1 MAELLRIGAPTLPAL
16 PLRLRAPTRDAD
28 GGPVSD
34 FMVLIP
40 GFKRWPQARQL
51 HCASLLQAVLA
62 ACPEVVF
69 ADLNMRLSL
78 LWVSVKAEPG
88 SCGRVAAIICEQ
100 VPEARLISP
109 NPDHFRR

>member
-1 MAELLRIGAPTLPAL
+1 MTELLRVGSPTLPSQ
-16 PLRLRAPTRDAD
+16 PLRLRVPTRDAD

-40 GFKRWPQARQL
+40 GMKHWPQTRQRD
-51 HCASLLQAVLA
+51 CASLLQAVLA

-78 LWVSVKAEPG
+78 LWVSVKAQPG
-88 SCGRVAAIICEQ
+88 SCGRVAATICEQ
-100 VPEARLISP
+100 VPEARLVSP